1 MAAAKQ
7 RPEQQPATCD
17 PTVAV
22 RTAAAPNLAAEADHN
37 TDGPRARGGAPLW
50 WSLERPRQLLGTLAC
65 RRRVISKPTLTTAPH
80 AALSG
85 VSVGSRPGGWSRHMQ
100 EDRAALFRGL
110 TRGSRTSFDPDEN
123 SFPPPF
129 PPLHVHGILEP
140 FSSNSQIGSW
150 LGEAL
155 ARASSSISSDVFRTG
170 MSDEPLATQ
179 RQRRRRQQEP
189 QPGDEEACCDEST
202 TAASARASAEDENT
216 PPVSAGSKA
225 ANRRQRRQRR
235 NKQEPEPNKEEVEL
249 PGRRMNAR
257 AAAGGVSECKRLL
270 KPPGSI

>member
-1 MAAAKQ
+1 MHEAAALCAETKRQPLRRPDCYDSDQPQRPANSRASPTPRASEQAAATMAAAKQ

-50 WSLERPRQLLGTLAC
+50 WSLERPRQLLGALAR
-65 RRRVISKPTLTTAPH
+65 RRRVISTPTLTTAPH

-85 VSVGSRPGGWSRHMQ
+85 VSMGSRHMQ

-129 PPLHVHGILEP
+129 PPIACP
-140 FSSNSQIGSW
+140 WNS
-150 LGEAL
+150 
-155 ARASSSISSDVFRTG
+155 
-170 MSDEPLATQ
+170 
-179 RQRRRRQQEP
+179 
-189 QPGDEEACCDEST
+189 
-202 TAASARASAEDENT
+202 
-216 PPVSAGSKA
+216 
-225 ANRRQRRQRR
+225 
-235 NKQEPEPNKEEVEL
+235 
-249 PGRRMNAR
+249 
-257 AAAGGVSECKRLL
+257 
-270 KPPGSI
+270 

>member
-1 MAAAKQ
+1 MSMEFLS
-7 RPEQQPATCD
+7 PSP
-17 PTVAV
+17 PI
-22 RTAAAPNLAAEADHN
+22 H
-37 TDGPRARGGAPLW
+37 RGTWKSP
-50 WSLERPRQLLGTLAC
+50 
-65 RRRVISKPTLTTAPH
+65 
-80 AALSG
+80 
-85 VSVGSRPGGWSRHMQ
+85 
-100 EDRAALFRGL
+100 
-110 TRGSRTSFDPDEN
+110 SF
-123 SFPPPF
+123 
-129 PPLHVHGILEP
+129 
-140 FSSNSQIGSW
+140 
-150 LGEAL
+150 A
-155 ARASSSISSDVFRTG
+155 DVFRTG

-179 RQRRRRQQEP
+179 RRRRRRQQEP